1 MIPASRRF
9 LSPRDL
15 ARAVGAS
22 ESSLKRWIDDGAVT
36 ASRTAGGH
44 RRILLADAVR
54 FIRESRLQVVRAD
67 LLGLDLSAV
76 GAPRGEPPAADALV
90 DAMRAGDGHNVTGL
104 VVSAFVAGASVAEI
118 CDGPVRSALSVVGE
132 LWRHGAD
139 GIAFE
144 HQAVEACAQA
154 LGMIRETLPEPGAAA
169 PTAIGGAVTG
179 DPYVL
184 PTLVAGVVLREV
196 GYRAV
201 NLGPDL
207 PSAALLHGIERHRPA
222 LVWRS
227 ASIARDGR
235 HLEREIVALAPAL
248 RSKRAELVLGGR
260 GLASASVP
268 REERCHAFASMAELS
283 GFARGLVRSRATET
297 G

>member
-1 MIPASRRF
+1 MIAPSRRF

-15 ARAVGAS
+15 AVAVGAS

-44 RRILLADAVR
+44 RRILRADAVR
-54 FIRESRLQVVRAD
+54 FIRESRLQIVRPD
-67 LLGLDLSAV
+67 LLGLDVSSVDAV
-76 GAPRGEPPAADALV
+76 RGDHPAADDLLE
-90 DAMRAGDGHNVTGL
+90 AMRAGDGRTVIGL

-118 CDGPVRSALSVVGE
+118 CDGPVRDALSAVGE

-139 GIAFE
+139 GITIE

-154 LGMIRETLPEPGAAA
+154 LGMIREMLPEPGAEA

-179 DPYVL
+179 DPYLL
-184 PTLVAGVVLREV
+184 PTLVAAVVLREG

-227 ASIARDGR
+227 ASIARDDR
-235 HLEREIVALAPAL
+235 DLKRELDALAPAL
-248 RSKRAELVLGGR
+248 RAEPAELVLGGR
-260 GLASASVP
+260 GLASTSIP

-283 GFARGLVRSRATET
+283 GFARGLVRSRAS
-297 G
+297 

>member
-1 MIPASRRF
+1 VIAPSRRF

-15 ARAVGAS
+15 AVAVGAS

-44 RRILLADAVR
+44 RRILRADAVR
-54 FIRESRLQVVRAD
+54 FIRESRLQIVRPD
-67 LLGLDLSAV
+67 LLGLDVSSV
-76 GAPRGEPPAADALV
+76 GAVRGDHPAADDLLE
-90 DAMRAGDGHNVTGL
+90 AMRAGDGRTVIGL

-118 CDGPVRSALSVVGE
+118 CDGPVRDALSAVGE

-139 GIAFE
+139 GIAIE

-154 LGMIRETLPEPGAAA
+154 LGMIREMLPEPGAEA

-179 DPYVL
+179 DPYLL
-184 PTLVAGVVLREV
+184 PTLVAAVVLREG

-227 ASIARDGR
+227 ASIARDDR
-235 HLEREIVALAPAL
+235 DLKRELDALAPAL
-248 RSKRAELVLGGR
+248 RAEPAELVLGGR
-260 GLASASVP
+260 GLASTSIP
-268 REERCHAFASMAELS
+268 REERCHAFASMGELS
-283 GFARGLVRSRATET
+283 GFARGLVRSRAS
-297 G
+297 

>member
-1 MIPASRRF
+1 MIAPSRRF

-15 ARAVGAS
+15 AVAVGAS

-36 ASRTAGGH
+36 ASRTTGGH
-44 RRILLADAVR
+44 RRILRADAVR
-54 FIRESRLQVVRAD
+54 FIRESRLQIVRPD
-67 LLGLDLSAV
+67 LLGLDVSSV
-76 GAPRGEPPAADALV
+76 GAVRGDHPAADDLLE
-90 DAMRAGDGHNVTGL
+90 AMRAGDGRTVIGL

-118 CDGPVRSALSVVGE
+118 CDGPVRDALSAVGE

-139 GIAFE
+139 GIAIE

-154 LGMIRETLPEPGAAA
+154 LGMIREMLPEPGAEA

-179 DPYVL
+179 DPYLL
-184 PTLVAGVVLREV
+184 PTLVAAVVLREG

-227 ASIARDGR
+227 ASIARDDR
-235 HLEREIVALAPAL
+235 DLKRELDALAPAL
-248 RSKRAELVLGGR
+248 RAEPAELVLGGR
-260 GLASASVP
+260 GLASTSIP

-283 GFARGLVRSRATET
+283 GFARGLVRSRAS
-297 G
+297 